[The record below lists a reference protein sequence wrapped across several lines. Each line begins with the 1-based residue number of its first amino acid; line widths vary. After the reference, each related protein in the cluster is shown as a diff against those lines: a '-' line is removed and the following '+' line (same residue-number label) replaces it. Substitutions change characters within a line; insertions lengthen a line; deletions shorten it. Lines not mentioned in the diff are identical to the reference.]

1 MSYSVNRIGL
11 VIENNRREV
20 LLIKDNTSD
29 KLKFPFTSVI
39 KKYRDDSWNNEIYTI
54 YYLLSEK
61 MGVNIDS
68 IHSLLYRKRMR
79 LRPHHMF
86 YSLYHMTDDGVEG
99 NDELDNI
106 DKHNTLYNISNNIT
120 NNTKYIISDLT
131 EKHKNGVITK
141 YNYECNY
148 QYFWMNENDIIKN
161 IDNMNIDVRGWI
173 KRDDKYVEG
182 DKK

>member
-11 VIENNRREV
+11 IIENNRREV

-39 KKYRDDSWNNEIYTI
+39 KKYREDSWNNEIYTI

-68 IHSLLYRKRMR
+68 IHSLLYRKKMR

-86 YSLYHMTDDGVEG
+86 YSLYHMIRDADDVRDACDDI
-99 NDELDNI
+99 NMQ
-106 DKHNTLYNISNNIT
+106 NTLYNISNNIT
-120 NNTKYIISDLT
+120 NDVSSIISDLT
-131 EKHKNGVITK
+131 EKHNRGVITK
-141 YNYECNY
+141 YNYESNY
-148 QYFWMNENDIIKN
+148 QYFWMNEDDIIKN
-161 IDNMNIDVRGWI
+161 IDDMNTDIRGWI
-173 KRDDKYVEG
+173 KRDDKYLEC